1 MKGAAA
7 PFLFLDFLLL
17 QLILNFKKFPMKLHF
32 RELGSGQPMII
43 LHGLFGFSDN
53 WQTHAKKFAEYY
65 RVILVDL
72 RNHGHSDWSDEFSY
86 DLMVED
92 LKELCDDLQL
102 KNILLIGHSMGG
114 KVAMLFAQKHKEI
127 LDKLVV
133 VDIGVKA
140 YPMHHQHILAGMH
153 AINLETIKVRSE
165 AEAILKQYIDSDG
178 VRQFL
183 LKNLYWK
190 EKGQLAWRMNLSV
203 LEREMENILSVL
215 PEKEVMLPTLFI
227 RGELS
232 NYILDEDIEQLEDQF
247 PDSEI
252 VTIKNAGHWVHAEAP
267 EEFVDSVLG
276 FCLR

>member
-1 MKGAAA
+1 
-7 PFLFLDFLLL
+7 
-17 QLILNFKKFPMKLHF
+17 MKLHF
-32 RELGSGQPMII
+32 RELGEGQPMVI

-53 WQTHAKKFAEYY
+53 WQTHAKKLAEFY

-72 RNHGHSDWSDEFSY
+72 RNHGHSEWSNDFSY
-86 DLMVED
+86 DLMAED
-92 LKELCDDLQL
+92 IKELFDDLGL
-102 KNILLIGHSMGG
+102 RKVILIGHSMGG
-114 KVAMLFAQKHKEI
+114 KVAMLFAQKYDEY
-127 LDKLVV
+127 LEKLVV

-153 AINLETIKVRSE
+153 AIDLEKIKVRSE
-165 AEAILKQYIDSDG
+165 AEAILKEHIDSDG

-203 LEREMENILSVL
+203 LEREMENILSAL

-232 NYILDEDIEQLEDQF
+232 NYILDEDFYQIEEMF
-247 PDSEI
+247 PDSDI
-252 VTIKNAGHWVHAEAP
+252 QTINGAGHWVHAEAP
-267 EEFVDSVLG
+267 DEFMDAVLG

>member
-1 MKGAAA
+1 
-7 PFLFLDFLLL
+7 
-17 QLILNFKKFPMKLHF
+17 MKLHY
-32 RELGSGQPMII
+32 REMGEGQPMVI

-53 WQTHAKKFAEYY
+53 WQTHAKKLAEYY

-72 RNHGHSDWSDEFSY
+72 RNHGHSEWSDAFSY
-86 DLMVED
+86 DLMAED
-92 LKELCDDLQL
+92 IKELFDDLGL
-102 KNILLIGHSMGG
+102 RKVILVGHSMGG
-114 KVAMLFAQKHKEI
+114 KVAMLFAQKYDEY
-127 LDKLVV
+127 LEKLIV

-153 AINLETIKVRSE
+153 AIDLEKIKVRSE
-165 AEAILKQYIDSDG
+165 AEAILKEHIDSDG

-203 LEREMENILSVL
+203 LEREMENILSAL

-232 NYILDEDIEQLEDQF
+232 NYILDEDFDHIEELF
-247 PDSEI
+247 PDSDLI
-252 VTIKNAGHWVHAEAP
+252 TINGAGHWVHAEAP
-267 EEFVDSVLG
+267 DEFMDAVLG

>member
-1 MKGAAA
+1 
-7 PFLFLDFLLL
+7 
-17 QLILNFKKFPMKLHF
+17 MKLHH
-32 RELGSGQPMII
+32 RELGYGQPMII

-53 WQTHAKKFAEYY
+53 WQTHAKKFADYY

-86 DLMVED
+86 ELMVKD
-92 LKELCDDLQL
+92 LKELCDDLGL

-114 KVAMLFAQKHKEI
+114 KVAMLFAQKHKEL

-153 AINLETIKVRSE
+153 AIDLSKIKLRNE
-165 AEAILKQYIDSDG
+165 AEDILKQYIDSDG

-190 EKGQLAWRMNLSV
+190 EKGQLAWRMNLKV
-203 LEREMENILSVL
+203 LEREMENILSLL

-232 NYILDEDIEQLEDQF
+232 NYILDEDIEQLEAQF

-252 VTIKNAGHWVHAEAP
+252 VTLKNAGHWVHAEAP
-267 EEFVDSVLG
+267 EEFVDAVLG